1 MADRRSNVV
10 RWRGENAFMLHR
22 RFRREVINAILRFA
36 GSNSLSAYVFLT
48 SRENMEGDDPMFL
61 TFRIRGTLYLAVT
74 LREYTI
80 VYKMRDISN
89 HLIAQLRLTARWDRY
104 VARH

>member
-1 MADRRSNVV
+1 MAERRNSVV

-22 RFRREVINAILRFA
+22 RFRTEVVDDILRFA
-36 GSNSLSAYVFLT
+36 GRNSLSTYVFLT
-48 SRENMEGDDPMFL
+48 NRENVEGEDPIFL
-61 TFRIRGTLYLAVT
+61 TFRIRGTLYLAVS
-74 LREYTI
+74 LRDYTI
-80 VYKMRDISN
+80 VYKMQDVSN